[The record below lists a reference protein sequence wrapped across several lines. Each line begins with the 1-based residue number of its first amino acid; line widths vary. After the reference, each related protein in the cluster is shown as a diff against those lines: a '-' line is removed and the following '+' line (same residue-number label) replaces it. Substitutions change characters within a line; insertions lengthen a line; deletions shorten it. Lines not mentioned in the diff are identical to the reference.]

1 MRKTQVSEEPDLIR
15 DSFVTPRAVIFDL
28 DGTLLDTLEDI
39 GRSANQVLE
48 AFGFASHP
56 IDAYRQFIG
65 EGVGTLFARALPEG
79 TAGHDPGLVD
89 RCKAGFSQVYGAS
102 WNVATRPYPGI
113 PELLDELVGR
123 SLGLAVLS
131 NKPDAFVRQCVDE
144 YLACW
149 PFCSVH
155 GDRDGVPRKPDPT
168 GALHA
173 AGGLGV
179 SPEAILYLGDS
190 SIDMITAVR
199 AGMVAVGAGW
209 GFRTA
214 DELSSTGAVQVI
226 SHPLDLIELLDHAGE
241 HSR

>member
-1 MRKTQVSEEPDLIR
+1 MSII
-15 DSFVTPRAVIFDL
+15 TPRAVIFDL

-48 AFGFASHP
+48 ALGFPARP

-65 EGVGTLFARALPEG
+65 EGVGTLFVRALPHG
-79 TAGHDPGLVD
+79 VAAHDAGLVA
-89 RCKAGFSQVYGAS
+89 RCTESFRATYGRG

-113 PELLDELVGR
+113 PELLDELVTR

-131 NKPDAFVRQCVDE
+131 NKPDAFVRQCVGE
-144 YLACW
+144 YLARW
-149 PFCSVH
+149 PFRSAH

-173 AGGLGV
+173 ADRLGV
-179 SPEAILYLGDS
+179 SPEGVLYLGDS
-190 SIDMITAVR
+190 SVDMTTAVR
-199 AGMVAVGAGW
+199 AGMVPIGAGW

-214 DELSSTGAVQVI
+214 DELYSTGAARVI
-226 SHPLDLIELLDHAGE
+226 SHPLELIEVLDRAGD
-241 HSR
+241 H